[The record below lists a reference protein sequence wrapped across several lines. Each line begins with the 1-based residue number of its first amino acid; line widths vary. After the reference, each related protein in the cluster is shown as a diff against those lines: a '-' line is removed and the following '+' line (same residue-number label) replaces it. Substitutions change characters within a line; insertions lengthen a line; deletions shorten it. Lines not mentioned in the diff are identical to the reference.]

1 MRPQDYSTPELEK
14 QIEFLN
20 QKYYG
25 EGLSVVPDCEYD
37 ALTAELRS
45 RNPDSPLLCSLGDDA
60 QQGAKTLSIPAAF
73 SPLIR
78 FMKGMALFLS

>member
-45 RNPDSPLLCSLGDDA
+45 RNPDSPLLCSLG
-60 QQGAKTLSIPAAF
+60 
-73 SPLIR
+73 
-78 FMKGMALFLS
+78 